1 MTEEALHGTPLSN
14 GALPLAGRV
23 ERTDRNLLCRHYCAK
38 EDEDGHTVRSAGRR
52 ILPEKIKEE
61 FRNKQLVCYEFMTLT
76 DAQERDL
83 FQRVQK
89 GVQLTKAEQFRATRG
104 EWQSF
109 AEMYERDFPKV
120 VNRKYSI
127 IPPVQFGLANV
138 YEWPPTL
145 ERPASAIS

>member
-1 MTEEALHGTPLSN
+1 
-14 GALPLAGRV
+14 
-23 ERTDRNLLCRHYCAK
+23 
-38 EDEDGHTVRSAGRR
+38 VRSAGRR

-61 FRNKQLVCYEFMTLT
+61 FRNKQLVCYEFMNLT

-89 GVQLTKAEQFRATRG
+89 GVQLTKAEQFRATKG

-120 VNRKYSI
+120 VNRKFSI
-127 IPPVQFGLANV
+127 IVSLRLCIANS
-138 YEWPPTL
+138 YKLPPTP
-145 ERPASAIS
+145 ERLAFAIS

>member
-1 MTEEALHGTPLSN
+1 MTDEAPHGTPFSN
-14 GALPLAGRV
+14 GAFSLVKGQ
-23 ERTDRNLLCRHYCAK
+23 ERTDHDLHCRHYCAK
-38 EDEDGHTVRSAGRR
+38 EDEDGNVVRSAGRR
-52 ILPEKIKEE
+52 ILPEKVKEV
-61 FRNKQLVCYEFMTLT
+61 FREKQLVCYEFMNLT

-120 VNRKYSI
+120 VNRKSSI
-127 IPPVQFGLANV
+127 LP
-138 YEWPPTL
+138 
-145 ERPASAIS
+145 

>member
-1 MTEEALHGTPLSN
+1 MTEGALLGTPFSTSAILFAESW
-14 GALPLAGRV
+14 GRT
-23 ERTDRNLLCRHYCAK
+23 EYDLFYRHYCAK

-52 ILPEKIKEE
+52 ILPEKVKEE
-61 FRNKQLVCYEFMTLT
+61 FRNKQLVCYEFMNLT
-76 DAQERDL
+76 DGQERDL

-120 VNRKYSI
+120 VNRKFPI
-127 IPPVQFGLANV
+127 ILSV
-138 YEWPPTL
+138 W
-145 ERPASAIS
+145 